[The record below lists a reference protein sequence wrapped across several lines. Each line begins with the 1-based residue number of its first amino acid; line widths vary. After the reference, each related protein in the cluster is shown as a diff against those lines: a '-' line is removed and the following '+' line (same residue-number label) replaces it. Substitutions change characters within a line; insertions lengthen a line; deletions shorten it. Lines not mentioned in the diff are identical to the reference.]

1 MRTIDSATQT
11 NIDSGKLE
19 TAHLIKI
26 RLNEIGTL
34 QQIGIN
40 ATEFAH
46 DIEYASD
53 TYFAL
58 GHLLTIS
65 DLDQT
70 NDLQIQKAT
79 LTFSGIDGVYVS
91 YLFNYE
97 YIDRY
102 ICIYRAFLSGGS
114 IVGEPVKLFEGRL
127 NQPTIQDN
135 PEGETIVSLSASS
148 YLSDFDRKPARH
160 TNHVEQSSRFEGDT
174 FFKNWGVIDRDIIW
188 GRET

>member
-1 MRTIDSATQT
+1 MRTIDSTTQA

-19 TAHLIKI
+19 TAHLIEI
-26 RLNEIGTL
+26 NLNHSLALLPTVIYV
-34 QQIGIN
+34 
-40 ATEFAH
+40 TEFAH
-46 DIEYASD
+46 DIDYASD
-53 TYFAL
+53 TYSAL

-65 DLDQT
+65 NLDQT
-70 NDLQIQKAT
+70 NDLQIQNAT

-97 YIDRY
+97 YIDRE
-102 ICIYRAFLSGGS
+102 IVIHRAFLSGGS

>member
-1 MRTIDSATQT
+1 MRTIDSATQA

-19 TAHLIKI
+19 TAHLVEIK
-26 RLNEIGTL
+26 LNSSDNLHDYYIHV
-34 QQIGIN
+34 
-40 ATEFAH
+40 TEFAH
-46 DIEYASD
+46 DINYSSNV
-53 TYFAL
+53 YYSL

-65 DLDQT
+65 NLDQT
-70 NDLQIQKAT
+70 NDLQIQNAT

-102 ICIYRAFLSGGS
+102 ICIRRAFLSNGS
-114 IVGEPVKLFEGRL
+114 IVGEPIKLFEGRL